1 MASNKTKPTLE
12 SVSLYLNALADE
24 QQKRDSWDL
33 YTIMSHCTGAPGVMW
48 GNSIVGFGNYHYKY
62 KSGREGDWFLT
73 GFAPR
78 KNALTLYLM
87 CELNPVE
94 LPLEN
99 LGKYKKGKGCLY
111 IKKLEDVNQKQL
123 TLLIKKAIKLAQAK
137 Y

>member
-1 MASNKTKPTLE
+1 
-12 SVSLYLNALADE
+12 
-24 QQKRDSWDL
+24 
-33 YTIMSHCTGAPGVMW
+33 
-48 GNSIVGFGNYHYKY
+48 
-62 KSGREGDWFLT
+62 
-73 GFAPR
+73 
-78 KNALTLYLM
+78 M
-87 CELNPVE
+87 CELNPNE

>member
-1 MASNKTKPTLE
+1 MN
-12 SVSLYLNALADE
+12 
-24 QQKRDSWDL
+24 Q
-33 YTIMSHCTGAPGVMW
+33 CTGAPGVMW

-62 KSGREGDWFLT
+62 KSGREGDWFFT

-78 KNALTLYLM
+78 KKVLTLYLM
-87 CELNPVE
+87 CELNPDE

-111 IKKLEDVNQKQL
+111 IKKLADINQKQL
-123 TLLIKKAIKLAQAK
+123 ANLIKKAILITQER

>member
-1 MASNKTKPTLE
+1 MASNKTQPTSQ
-12 SVSLYLNALADE
+12 SVARYLNELADL
-24 QQKRDSWDL
+24 QQKKDSWEL
-33 YTIMSHCTGAPGVMW
+33 YAIMNQCTGAPGVMW

-78 KNALTLYLM
+78 KKVLTLYLM
-87 CELNPVE
+87 CELNPDE

-111 IKKLEDVNQKQL
+111 IKKLADINQKQL
-123 TLLIKKAIKLAQAK
+123 ANLIKKAILITQER